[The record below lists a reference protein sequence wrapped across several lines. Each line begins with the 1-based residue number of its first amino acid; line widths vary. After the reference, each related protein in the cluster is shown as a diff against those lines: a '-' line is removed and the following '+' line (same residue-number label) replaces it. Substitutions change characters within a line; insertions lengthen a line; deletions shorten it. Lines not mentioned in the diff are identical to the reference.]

1 MDVNLI
7 VAYDNDTLGIGK
19 DGQIPWKNKT
29 DMKWFKEVTVGNGN
43 NAVIMGRRTFES
55 LGKKPLPNRYNI
67 IVSTSLLVENTYSI
81 DPEYRE
87 TMSIVTKLEDA
98 INLART
104 RLIENVFIIGG
115 MGLYREAI
123 EKDLIDVYF
132 ENSITTN
139 LEEQDF
145 DIFYEDSAG
154 EYPNQYACNFTDL
167 VYMKKIDS
175 NVNPSISYKD
185 SYYKYQVYDSLPYHD
200 YCCVNDYNY
209 LRLLCDII
217 NYGET
222 KHTRAGETLSLFNR
236 QIQFDLR
243 EGLPVLT
250 TKKMYTK
257 GCINELIWMLHGG
270 DNIKYLI
277 EHKTHIWDDD
287 AYRYYKQ
294 LVKDKTLETKGVS
307 DLSKEEFLDKVLK
320 QEKIYYIEDGH
331 RMDYTFGDL
340 GPIYGKQWTD
350 WNGVNQIDEL
360 IDKLKNNPDD
370 RRLMVSAW
378 NVGELKNMAL
388 PPCHY
393 VSQWYVNEMSHEDR
407 VKEYQRMIG
416 SSYEIVPE
424 TITPEHLDLNNVP
437 HQYLSCMWIQRSVD
451 SCLGLPFDILSY
463 SIFLSLV
470 AHVCN
475 MVPYK
480 LIGQLGDTHIYKN
493 QLDVAKQQLWRN
505 PFKYRPPMLKLNKK
519 ITNIYDFTEDDIKIV
534 GYESYPPLKYKLSV
548 GL

>member
-7 VAYDNDTLGIGK
+7 VAYDEDNLGIGK
-19 DGQIPWKNKT
+19 NGQIPWKNKT
-29 DMKWFKEVTVGNGN
+29 DMQWFKEVTTGNGN
-43 NAVIMGRRTFES
+43 NAVIMGRKTFES
-55 LGKKPLPNRYNI
+55 LGKKPLSNRLNI
-67 IVSTSLLVENTYSI
+67 VISSQLFNNINEQEGYHV
-81 DPEYRE
+81 
-87 TMSIVTKLEDA
+87 VTRLEDA
-98 INLART
+98 INLARSKD
-104 RLIENVFIIGG
+104 IENVFIIGG
-115 MGLYREAI
+115 SKLYREAI
-123 EKDLIDVYF
+123 EKDLVDVYF
-132 ENSITTN
+132 EDAVKTG
-139 LEEQDF
+139 LQDR
-145 DIFYEDSAG
+145 DYDTFYEDDEN
-154 EYPNQYACNFTDL
+154 EYPNRYAYNFSDL
-167 VYMKKIDS
+167 VYMTKEDK
-175 NVNPSISYKD
+175 NVYPTILYKD
-185 SYYKYQVYDSLPYHD
+185 SYYTYIDE
-200 YCCVNDYNY
+200 YCRYLNDYNY

-222 KHTRAGETLSLFNR
+222 KHTRAGDTLSLFNR
-236 QIQFDLR
+236 QIEFDLR
-243 EGLPVLT
+243 EGLPILT
-250 TKKMYTK
+250 TKKVYSK
-257 GCINELIWMLHGG
+257 GCINELLWMIHGG

-277 EHKTHIWDDD
+277 EHNTHIWDDD

-294 LVKDKTLETKGVS
+294 LVKDKTVTTKGVS

-320 QEKIYYIEDGH
+320 EELLYYVEDG
-331 RMDYTFGDL
+331 YTMSYQFGDL

-360 IDKLKNNPDD
+360 IYKLKNNPDD

-378 NVGELKNMAL
+378 NVGELKDMAL

-407 VKEYQRMIG
+407 VKEYEKMLG
-416 SSYEIVPE
+416 SSYNIVPE
-424 TITPEHLDLNNVP
+424 SITKEKLDEENVP

-451 SCLGLPFDILSY
+451 TCLGLPFDILSY

-470 AHVCN
+470 AHICN

-493 QLDVAKQQLWRN
+493 QLEVAKQQLWRN
-505 PFKYRPPMLKLNKK
+505 PFKYKPPKLVLNKEIK
-519 ITNIYDFTEDDIKIV
+519 NIYDFTEDDIKIV